1 MGTLLEGRDLLFTL
15 VLKVGWAAALAA
27 LLVRFRSFRKL
38 VFTENRDSDQK
49 VMLLLF
55 LVPPLA
61 IGVMLRLVAGYR
73 FFDLTLEGSFLMG
86 LIGGRIVGL
95 LGGSLISLLPF
106 GFHEWLSAPMAALV
120 GLLAGVIREAMPE
133 KEDVWHF
140 GPFLF
145 LNIPEW
151 LVETRARTQRE
162 LGDAAAV
169 CLRRVRGRPDR
180 RWPTAFLSRW
190 LFSIHHD
197 KLGLLALVVLSSV
210 MCVAIAVKIWNNTRI
225 EMNLEQNQQHLLK
238 ARMDALTSQINPHF
252 LFNTLNTVSSLI
264 RFDPD
269 MARGVVLK
277 LSNILR
283 RLLRKHETFVPLREE
298 LDFIDDYLDI
308 EVIRFGRD
316 KLQIFKEIDEETLD
330 AFVPSMLLQPMIENA
345 IKHGLAPR
353 LAGGQIHIRTRRR
366 DGRLAIEIDDN
377 GMGMSAR
384 AAAGG
389 VRRRHRDQQRPRAF
403 AASLRRPVRNG
414 YSQPRRRRHADP
426 HRDSRACHR
435 WNLPLV
441 QAHEWRRT
449 AARRLSSQF
458 AAKRRFAPRRNFGGS
473 GDELVRN
480 LESGD
485 RGTARQ
491 QGARRADDAGRC
503 DRQRVHRAGGDRRAH
518 RQEVRPA
525 PDRSRGIEHRF
536 CRRWRNRA
544 PRRLSPSATRFRWAT
559 STPCGE
565 KSRRPFG
572 SRAPTIF
579 RCPLWLTEEAG
590 P

>member
-38 VFTENRDSDQK
+38 VFSENRDSDQK

-61 IGVMLRLVAGYR
+61 IGTMLRLVAGYR
-73 FFDLTLEGSFLMG
+73 FFDLTFEGSFLMG

-120 GLLAGVIREAMPE
+120 GLLAGVIRQGMPE
-133 KEDVWHF
+133 KEDIWHF

-145 LNIPEW
+145 LNIPQW
-151 LVETRARTQRE
+151 LVKLVRDRK
-162 LGDAAAV
+162 GDWAMLPLFCCAALEVGLIALADV
-169 CLRRVRGRPDR
+169 VP
-180 RWPTAFLSRW
+180 SRW
-190 LFSIHHD
+190 IFSIRA
-197 KLGLLALVVLSSV
+197 GNWGYAALVVLSSV
-210 MCVAIAVKIWNNTRI
+210 MCVAMAVKIWNNTRI
-225 EMNLEQNQQHLLK
+225 EMNLEQNQQYLLK

-308 EVIRFGRD
+308 EVIRFGPD
-316 KLQIFKEIDEETLD
+316 KLQIFKEIDDETLE
-330 AFVPSMLLQPMIENA
+330 AFVPSMLLQPIVENA

-353 LAGGQIHIRTRRR
+353 LAGGQIHIRTHRR

-377 GMGMSAR
+377 GMGMSPER
-384 AAAGG
+384 LREVYGGGIGISNVHERLRLLYGDQFEMDIRSQAGEG
-389 VRRRHRDQQRPRAF
+389 TQIRIEIPELATVE
-403 AASLRRPVRNG
+403 S
-414 YSQPRRRRHADP
+414 
-426 HRDSRACHR
+426 
-435 WNLPLV
+435 
-441 QAHEWRRT
+441 
-449 AARRLSSQF
+449 
-458 AAKRRFAPRRNFGGS
+458 APF
-473 GDELVRN
+473 
-480 LESGD
+480 
-485 RGTARQ
+485 
-491 QGARRADDAGRC
+491 
-503 DRQRVHRAGGDRRAH
+503 
-518 RQEVRPA
+518 
-525 PDRSRGIEHRF
+525 
-536 CRRWRNRA
+536 
-544 PRRLSPSATRFRWAT
+544 
-559 STPCGE
+559 
-565 KSRRPFG
+565 
-572 SRAPTIF
+572 
-579 RCPLWLTEEAG
+579 
-590 P
+590 